1 MSDSRPNILFFFT
14 DDQRFNTIRAL
25 GNDEIITPN
34 IDALV
39 RRGTAF
45 TNAYIMGGTNPAV
58 CMPSRAMLMSG
69 RTLFHLDREGQDVP
83 ADHRMFPEVLRES
96 GYTTFGTGKWHNG
109 PGSYAR
115 CFSTGDR
122 IFFGGMSE
130 HFEVPLNDFD
140 PSGRYPEEAIR
151 VEDKRH
157 SSDLFSDSIVD
168 FLRSHDD
175 NSPFCA
181 YLAFTAPHDPR
192 DTHQKYHDMYDPD
205 TVTLPDNFMAEHPF
219 DNGEMR
225 IRDELLAPWPRTPEV
240 VRQHLAAYYAMITHL
255 DDQVGR
261 VMNALDESGHLD
273 DTIVVFA
280 GDNGLAV
287 GEHGLMG
294 KQNLYDHSV
303 HVPLIL
309 GGPGVPQGTTS
320 DAFAYLIDIYP
331 TLFDLIGEPLPETV
345 EGESLVPAMND
356 PDVPHRSTLFFA
368 YRDIQRSV
376 RDERYKL
383 IEYAVN
389 GERTTQLFDLQDD
402 PFETN
407 DLSSSHPERVG
418 SLRKELRRWQQEL
431 DDPATGFDT

>member
-1 MSDSRPNILFFFT
+1 
-14 DDQRFNTIRAL
+14 
-25 GNDEIITPN
+25 
-34 IDALV
+34 
-39 RRGTAF
+39 
-45 TNAYIMGGTNPAV
+45 
-58 CMPSRAMLMSG
+58 MPSRAMLMSG

-83 ADHRMFPEVLRES
+83 AEHRMFPEVLRES

-122 IFFGGMSE
+122 VFFGGMSE

-151 VEDKRH
+151 VEEKRH
-157 SSDLFSDSIVD
+157 SSDLFSDSMVD
-168 FLRSHDD
+168 FLGSHDGA
-175 NSPFCA
+175 SPFCA

-192 DTHQKYHDMYDPD
+192 DTHHKYHNMYDPD
-205 TVTLPDNFMAEHPF
+205 SVSLPDNFMGEHPF
-219 DNGEMR
+219 ENGEMQV
-225 IRDELLAPWPRTPEV
+225 RDELLAPWPRTPEV
-240 VRQHLAAYYAMITHL
+240 VRRHLADYYAMITHL

-261 VMNALDESGHLD
+261 VMNALDESGRLD

-280 GDNGLAV
+280 GDNGLAL
-287 GEHGLMG
+287 GQHGLMG

-303 HVPLIL
+303 HVPLVL
-309 GGPGVPQGTTS
+309 SGPGVPQGTTS

-331 TLFDLIGEPLPETV
+331 TLFDLIGESLPKTV
-345 EGESLVPAMND
+345 EGKSLVSTMNN
-356 PDVPHRSTLFFA
+356 PGQSQRPTLFFA
-368 YRDIQRSV
+368 YKDLQRSV

-383 IEYAVN
+383 IEYAVD

-402 PFETN
+402 PWETK
-407 DLSSSHPERVG
+407 DLSSSDVERVG
-418 SLRKELRRWQQEL
+418 RLRVELKRWQEEL